1 MEKVGS
7 CYHGPVISES
17 PQTLH
22 GARTPL
28 RCSFIMIKPLE
39 TTPPNASHIFV
50 TSLAPSDSG
59 RPPFPPPP
67 PPPSLFFS
75 LILHSPAR

>member
-39 TTPPNASHIFV
+39 TTPRLTFLSP
-50 TSLAPSDSG
+50 SLAPSDSG